1 MTTSNGSNQGRI
13 VEQVDGQV
21 AASNERGVKLVGE
34 AAFRNFSRYT
44 AEPIAPPRRG
54 AHVRLGLD
62 ASGFVREL
70 QVLDATPA
78 IGSTTSTA
86 RDRSITRLAV
96 PRAASNFLGL
106 WGQNRED
113 VRSDHVLVLADKWLA
128 WVEQPVSED
137 EE

>member
-1 MTTSNGSNQGRI
+1 VISSPCLTLFPIFCLISAYPR
-13 VEQVDGQV
+13 
-21 AASNERGVKLVGE
+21 VKLVGE
-34 AAFRNFSRYT
+34 DAYRNFSKYT

-54 AHVRLGLD
+54 ARVKLGMD

-70 QVLDATPA
+70 EILDAAPA
-78 IGSTTSTA
+78 ISSSTSTT

-96 PRAASNFLGL
+96 LKVAGSFVGL

-128 WVEQPVSED
+128 WVEQPVSE
-137 EE
+137 EEEG